1 MDGGQHERASSR
13 KGRTQSISS
22 KSGDDNEKYLLKRI
36 RNNKAVKK
44 CRNKK
49 AKKAIEEKRRAKQ
62 CLQDLESNKVRLV
75 SRVKELE
82 SRAEQMNKNRLFL
95 FDIFNKYNL
104 FAQIPEPDRSELAR
118 VFGLLQIDK
127 DNRRDIRG

>member
-1 MDGGQHERASSR
+1 M
-13 KGRTQSISS
+13 
-22 KSGDDNEKYLLKRI
+22 
-36 RNNKAVKK
+36 
-44 CRNKK
+44 
-49 AKKAIEEKRRAKQ
+49 
-62 CLQDLESNKVRLV
+62 RLV

-104 FAQIPEPDRSELAR
+104 FAQIPDSDRSELAR